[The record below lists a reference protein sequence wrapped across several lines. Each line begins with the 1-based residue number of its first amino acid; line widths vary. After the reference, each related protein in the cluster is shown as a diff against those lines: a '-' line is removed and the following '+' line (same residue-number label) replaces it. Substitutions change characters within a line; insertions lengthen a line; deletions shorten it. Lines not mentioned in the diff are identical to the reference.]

1 MDIALKRILKFIS
14 EPIQCGALKRRLP
27 AERVIAEK
35 LNLSRT
41 TVREKLAVL
50 QALGFVTKSQGSGT
64 YLNRPPSSIFQK
76 DIFEIALKLGH
87 FTIEELEE
95 AREMIEVEVVQAA
108 ARNATEDDIRALK
121 YFLDRLLSTRDEHYG
136 HELDV
141 AFHLHLGVA
150 THNAVVVMLL
160 EGLSSVLRKVLTHRR
175 ELVNAY
181 PRALEMTDATHTAI
195 FDAVRKKDPNMAAA
209 AMVNHFST
217 WKDYARK
224 ACQYIDPPV
233 L

>member
-95 AREMIEVEVVQAA
+95 LRWSCAKHREELKTQMVDSKIDLWICPS
-108 ARNATEDDIRALK
+108 ATGPAPEGI
-121 YFLDRLLSTRDEHYG
+121 H
-136 HELDV
+136 
-141 AFHLHLGVA
+141 A
-150 THNAVVVMLL
+150 T
-160 EGLSSVLRKVLTHRR
+160 G
-175 ELVNAY
+175 
-181 PRALEMTDATHTAI
+181 
-195 FDAVRKKDPNMAAA
+195 DPNMNLPWTHAGMPAITIPCGRVDTGLPLGLQFIA
-209 AMVNHFST
+209 SFGADEQLLAFVQQLNVLLG
-217 WKDYARK
+217 
-224 ACQYIDPPV
+224 DP
-233 L
+233 LHR